1 MLNKANAIYNFF
13 GEEKQRLKAR
23 EEYHELEVA
32 LHELAKF
39 NIKNIGLKLIPSDL
53 INNCNEELA
62 DNVLLCMQLN
72 KKDFEESWEKL
83 TNSYSQNR
91 ILHCYGIENF
101 YFDKEKVRQTVIKK
115 IDRTIQRFNI
125 NTNLMTQEEFLRVL
139 GSEE

>member
-1 MLNKANAIYNFF
+1 MLKKANAIYNFF
-13 GEEKQRLKAR
+13 GEDKQRLKAR

-32 LHELAKF
+32 LHELAKY

-101 YFDKEKVRQTVIKK
+101 YFNKEIVYNIVEQK
-115 IDRTIQRFNI
+115 IERTLLRYNI
-125 NTNLMTQEEFLRVL
+125 GTNLMTQEEFLRVL

>member
-1 MLNKANAIYNFF
+1 M
-13 GEEKQRLKAR
+13 
-23 EEYHELEVA
+23 
-32 LHELAKF
+32 
-39 NIKNIGLKLIPSDL
+39 
-53 INNCNEELA
+53 A

-83 TNSYSQNR
+83 TNSYSKNR
-91 ILHCYGIENF
+91 ILHFYGIENF